1 MSLPNYS
8 VNKPVSISMLFLGI
22 VIVGVVALIRLPVEL
37 KPNIAYGDISIIIEV
52 RGGMPPQEV
61 ESMVTKPIE
70 EAVSTASHL
79 ENIYSTSKAGESRI
93 WLEFEP
99 GTNMDFAALEVRE
112 KFSKIRDKL
121 PKEIEK
127 PILAQYK
134 ESDTPIMILAVTSKS
149 HSVEVLRRIVDEQ
162 IKERILRVEGVANVD
177 VYGGR
182 ERKILVEIDQSRLQ
196 AHHVPIDNVVSSLGA
211 NNFSL
216 LLGEVPRQKNKY
228 LIRAIGTFETTKDIE
243 DIGVSVTP
251 QGSVIKLKDVA
262 DVKDS
267 FMEPSSYARTDIEP
281 VVSIYIQ
288 KESTA
293 NTIKAVNSIQK
304 ELSQIKNVVAKDIF
318 IKATLNQADVINDA
332 IDAVKSSLIIGAF
345 LSVLILLITLRDL
358 RPTFIIAVTIPISVM
373 FTFILMYFQKLSLNV
388 MTLSGLALGIGMLVD
403 NSIVVLDNVDKKRS
417 ELKPHPDWRQNDR
430 LAVIEGASEMGLAIV
445 ASTVTTVIVFLPFA
459 FVNKE
464 TRMLWSGLAFTVT
477 YSLLTS
483 LFVAMTLVPTLLSQ
497 MQRKPAAVL
506 SVGGGRDRPLQAA
519 GIVGTGRGLSLRL
532 KAFYRKA
539 LLAALKFRYI
549 FSGIAFIVLAV
560 SVVFGLRLEK
570 EFMVEAE
577 EGRFTIFA
585 ELEPGAKLD
594 VTDKMVKEL
603 EEGLKKIKEIKTFTS
618 RVEPWSSKIY
628 VKLVPVKDRRRTTK
642 EVMDVIR
649 AEGEIVSK
657 RYKGGFIYFS
667 ELEESGL
674 KELTLDLFGYDYKI
688 LKETAISIATRLGTI
703 DGLQDIRMS
712 RISGRPE
719 WLVKIDKQRASS
731 FGFTTQETAETLHGE
746 IRGLRATLFHT
757 EAREIETVSRLQK
770 KYRSK
775 LDDVRRLTL
784 YTPDGESILL
794 EQVADFVPDIGM
806 SEIIRK
812 NKTRVVHITAMV
824 SKGSLQKA
832 VSRVRASLAD
842 MEFPKDYY
850 WRVGGEYERN
860 LRNEK
865 ELSAFPVSLKPPYIQ
880 MPGVLWITL
889 ILVFMVLA
897 SLFESFSQP
906 FIIIFSVPLA
916 IVGVVAALFISHK
929 PISRGVI
936 IGAIMLAGIVVNN
949 AIILVDRINFLRT
962 KKSGDRKDR
971 YWQILHSAVT
981 AGEDRL
987 RPIFMTTA
995 TTILGLVPMAF
1006 DRSESANLWSPLAIT
1021 VIGGLTSSTVM
1032 TLFLVP
1038 SVYMIFEDF
1047 RDMVFAPKEILV
1059 FIKRRMYGIII
1070 RKREA

>member
-1 MSLPNYS
+1 MSFPSYS
-8 VNKPVSISMLFLGI
+8 VNKPVSITMFYIGI
-22 VIVGVVALIRLPVEL
+22 VIVGAVSLMRLPVEL
-37 KPNIAYGDISIIIEV
+37 KPNISYGDLSIIIAV

-70 EAVSTASHL
+70 EAVSTVTHL
-79 ENIYSTSKAGESRI
+79 ENIYSKSTAGEARI

-99 GTNMDFAALEVRE
+99 GINMDFAALETRE
-112 KFSKIRDKL
+112 KFSKIKDKL

-134 ESDTPIMILAVTSKS
+134 ESDLPIMVLAITSKF
-149 HSVEVLRRIVDEQ
+149 HTVETLRRVVDEQ

-182 ERKILVEIDQSRLQ
+182 ERKILVEIDQARLQ

-216 LLGEVPRQKNKY
+216 LLGDLPRARNRY
-228 LIRAIGTFETTKDIE
+228 LIRAVGIFKSTKDIE
-243 DIGVSVTP
+243 NIGVSVTP

-262 DVKDS
+262 IVKDS
-267 FMEPSSYARTDIEP
+267 YADPSNYARTDIEP

-293 NTIKAVNSIQK
+293 NTIKVVGGIKK
-304 ELSQIKNVVAKDIF
+304 ELKQIKNIIDKNIY

-332 IDAVKSSLIIGAF
+332 IDAVKSSLISGAF
-345 LSVLILLITLRDL
+345 LSILILLITLRDL
-358 RPTFIIAVTIPISVM
+358 RPTFIISVTIPISVM

-417 ELKPHPDWRQNDR
+417 MLLPLAGWRDR
-430 LAVIEGASEMGLAIV
+430 DKSAVIEGASEMGLAI
-445 ASTVTTVIVFLPFA
+445 ATSTITTVIVFLPFA

-497 MQRKPAAVL
+497 MARKPL
-506 SVGGGRDRPLQAA
+506 EKIKQK
-519 GIVGTGRGLSLRL
+519 TL
-532 KAFYRKA
+532 KKSTSSKIKLIYRKG
-539 LLAALKFRYI
+539 LVLAIRFRYLLI
-549 FSGIAFIVLAV
+549 AAAFLMLGIALF
-560 SVVFGLRLEK
+560 FGMKLEK
-570 EFMVEAE
+570 EFMVDAE
-577 EGRFTIFA
+577 EGRFTIFV

-594 VTDKMVKEL
+594 VTDKMAKEL
-603 EEGLKKIKEIKTFTS
+603 EEKLGHIKEIKTFTS
-618 RVEPWSSKIY
+618 RVEPGSSKIY
-628 VKLVPVKDRRRTTK
+628 IKLKPIRDRARTTK
-642 EVMDVIR
+642 EVMDAIR
-649 AEGEIVSK
+649 LEGDKVAK
-657 RYKGGFIYFS
+657 HYKGGFIYFS

-674 KELTLDLFGYDYKI
+674 KELTIDLYGYDYKI
-688 LKETAISIATRLGTI
+688 LKETAISIATRLGSI

-719 WLVKIDKQRASS
+719 WLVKIDKPNASS
-731 FGFTTQETAETLHGE
+731 FGFTTQEVAETLHGE

-757 EAREIETVSRLQK
+757 EAKEVETITRLQK
-770 KYRSK
+770 RYRER

-784 YTPDGESILL
+784 YASEGEPILL

-806 SEIIRK
+806 SEITRK
-812 NKTRVVHITAMV
+812 NKARIVQITAMV

-832 VSRVRASLAD
+832 VEKVKASLGD

-850 WRVGGEYERN
+850 WRVGGDYERN
-860 LRNEK
+860 IKNEK
-865 ELSAFPVSLKPPYIQ
+865 ELSAFPFSLKPPYVQ

-889 ILVFMVLA
+889 LLVFMVLA
-897 SLFESFSQP
+897 SLFESFAQP
-906 FIIIFSVPLA
+906 FVILLSVPLA

-949 AIILVDRINFLRT
+949 AIILVDRINFIRT
-962 KKSGDRKDR
+962 RKDGSR
-971 YWQILHSAVT
+971 TDKYRDILRASIM
-981 AGEDRL
+981 AGEDRF
-987 RPIFMTTA
+987 RPIFMTTS

-1021 VIGGLTSSTVM
+1021 VIGGLASSTIM

-1038 SVYMIFEDF
+1038 SVYMIFEDLNN
-1047 RDMVFAPKEILV
+1047 MSLAPKQLLI
-1059 FIKRRMYGIII
+1059 FIQRKMYGIINEVKTYRG
-1070 RKREA
+1070 RKPM

>member
-1 MSLPNYS
+1 MSLSSYS
-8 VNKPVSISMLFLGI
+8 VNKPVSITMLFIGI
-22 VIVGVVALIRLPVEL
+22 VIVGVVSLTRLPVEL
-37 KPNIAYGDISIIIEV
+37 KPNISYGDISIIVAV

-70 EAVSTASHL
+70 EAVSTVTHL

-99 GTNMDFAALEVRE
+99 GINMDFAALETRE
-112 KFSKIRDKL
+112 KFSKIKDKL

-134 ESDTPIMILAVTSKS
+134 ESDTPVMILAITSKA
-149 HSVEVLRRIVDEQ
+149 HTVETLRRVVDEQ
-162 IKERILRVEGVANVD
+162 LKERILRVEGVANVD

-182 ERKILVEIDQSRLQ
+182 ERKILVEIDQARLQ
-196 AHHVPIDNVVSSLGA
+196 AHHVPIDYVVSSLGA

-216 LLGEVPRQKNKY
+216 LLGDLPREKNKY
-228 LIRAIGTFETTKDIE
+228 LIRALGTFESVKDIE
-243 DIGVSVTP
+243 NIGVSVTP

-262 DVKDS
+262 TVKDS
-267 FMEPSSYARTDIEP
+267 FMEPVSYARTDIEP

-293 NTIKAVNSIQK
+293 NTIKVVGGIKK
-304 ELSQIKNVVAKDIF
+304 ELNQIKNIIDKNIY
-318 IKATLNQADVINDA
+318 IKTTLNQADVINDA
-332 IDAVKSSLIIGAF
+332 IDAVKNSLISGAF
-345 LSVLILLITLRDL
+345 LSILILLLTLRDL

-373 FTFILMYFQKLSLNV
+373 FTFILMYFQRLSLNV

-417 ELKPHPDWRQNDR
+417 RLLPLPGWRDKDKN
-430 LAVIEGASEMGLAIV
+430 AVIEGASEMGLAII
-445 ASTVTTVIVFLPFA
+445 ASTITTAIVFLPFV

-497 MQRKPAAVL
+497 MARKPIEKKEQKMSNNSIAL
-506 SVGGGRDRPLQAA
+506 K
-519 GIVGTGRGLSLRL
+519 IKGL
-532 KAFYRKA
+532 YRKGLVTA
-539 LLAALKFRYI
+539 IRFRYVL
-549 FSGIAFIVLAV
+549 IAFAFLALGV
-560 SVVFGLRLEK
+560 AAFFGMKIDK

-594 VTDKMVKEL
+594 VTDKMAKEL
-603 EEGLKKIKEIKTFTS
+603 EDRLANIKEIKTFTS
-618 RVEPWSSKIY
+618 RIEPWSSKIY
-628 VKLVPVKDRRRTTK
+628 VKLVPIKDRATTTK
-642 EVMDVIR
+642 EVMDAIR
-649 AEGEIVSK
+649 TEGDAVAR

-674 KELTLDLFGYDYKI
+674 KELTLDLYGYDYKV
-688 LKETAISIATRLGTI
+688 LKETAISMATRLGSI

-719 WLVKIDKQRASS
+719 WLVKINKQQAGS
-731 FGFTTQETAETLHGE
+731 FGFTTQEAAETLHGE

-757 EAREIETVSRLQK
+757 EAREIETVTRLEK
-770 KYRSK
+770 RYREK
-775 LDDVRRLTL
+775 LDDVRRLSI
-784 YTPDGESILL
+784 YTPEGESILL
-794 EQVADFVPDIGM
+794 EQIADFVPDIGM

-832 VSRVRASLAD
+832 VEKVKASLGD

-850 WRVGGEYERN
+850 WRVGGDYERN
-860 LRNEK
+860 IKNEK
-865 ELSAFPVSLKPPYIQ
+865 ELSAFPFLLKSPYVQ

-889 ILVFMVLA
+889 LLVFMVLA
-897 SLFESFSQP
+897 ALFESFTQP
-906 FIIIFSVPLA
+906 FVILFSVPLA
-916 IVGVVAALFISHK
+916 IVGVVSALYISHK

-936 IGAIMLAGIVVNN
+936 IGVIMLAGIVVNN

-962 KKSGDRKDR
+962 TKNGKRTDK
-971 YWQILHSAVT
+971 YQEILHSAII
-981 AGEDRL
+981 AGEDRF

-1021 VIGGLTSSTVM
+1021 VIGGLTSSTVL

-1047 RDMVFAPKEILV
+1047 NSMVFTPKQLLV
-1059 FIKRRMYGIII
+1059 FIQRKICGIII
-1070 RKREA
+1070 RPPMK

>member
-1 MSLPNYS
+1 MSLSSYS
-8 VNKPVSISMLFLGI
+8 VNKPVSITMFFIGI
-22 VIVGVVALIRLPVEL
+22 VVVGAVSLLRLPVEL
-37 KPNIAYGDISIIIEV
+37 KPNIAYGDISIIVAV

-70 EAVSTASHL
+70 EAVSTVTYL

-99 GTNMDFAALEVRE
+99 GINMDFAALETRE
-112 KFSKIRDKL
+112 KFSKIKDKL

-134 ESDTPIMILAVTSKS
+134 ESDTPIMILAVTSKA
-149 HSVEVLRRIVDEQ
+149 HTVETLRRVVDEQ
-162 IKERILRVEGVANVD
+162 IKERILRIEGVANVD
-177 VYGGR
+177 IYGGR

-196 AHHVPIDNVVSSLGA
+196 AHHVSIDYVVSSLGA

-216 LLGEVPRQKNKY
+216 LLGDILREKNKY
-228 LIRAIGTFETTKDIE
+228 LIRAIGTFESIKDIE
-243 DIGVSVTP
+243 NIGVSVTP

-262 DVKDS
+262 TIKDS

-293 NTIKAVNSIQK
+293 NTIKVVDGIKK
-304 ELSQIKNVVAKDIF
+304 ELNQIKNIIDRNIY
-318 IKATLNQADVINDA
+318 IKNTLNQADVINDA
-332 IDAVKSSLIIGAF
+332 IDAVRSSLIIGAF
-345 LSVLILLITLRDL
+345 LSVLILLFTLRDL
-358 RPTFIIAVTIPISVM
+358 RPTFIIAITIPISVM

-417 ELKPHPDWRQNDR
+417 GILPLPDWREKDKA
-430 LAVIEGASEMGLAIV
+430 AVIEGASEMGLAIV
-445 ASTVTTVIVFLPFA
+445 TSTITTVVVFLPFV

-497 MQRKPAAVL
+497 MAAKPIEKKT
-506 SVGGGRDRPLQAA
+506 QK
-519 GIVGTGRGLSLRL
+519 TL
-532 KAFYRKA
+532 KNSITSKIKTTYRKSLIVA
-539 LLAALKFRYI
+539 LRFRYI
-549 FSGIAFIVLAV
+549 LVAVAFLALGV
-560 SVVFGLRLEK
+560 AVFFGMKIDK

-577 EGRFTIFA
+577 EGRFTIFV

-603 EEGLKKIKEIKTFTS
+603 EERLVQIKELKTFTS
-618 RVEPWSSKIY
+618 RIEPWSSKIY
-628 VKLVPVKDRRRTTK
+628 VKLVPIKNRSSSTK
-642 EVMDVIR
+642 EVMDAIR
-649 AEGEIVSK
+649 LEGDAVAR

-674 KELTLDLFGYDYKI
+674 KELTMDLYGYDYKV
-688 LKETAISIATRLGTI
+688 LKETAISIATRLGSI

-719 WLVKIDKQRASS
+719 WLVKIDKQQAGS
-731 FGFTTQETAETLHGE
+731 FGFTTQDAAETVHGE

-757 EAREIETVSRLQK
+757 EAREIETITRLQK
-770 KYRSK
+770 KYREK
-775 LDDVRRLTL
+775 LDDVRRLSL
-784 YTPDGESILL
+784 YTPDGDSVFL
-794 EQVADFVPDIGM
+794 EQIADFVPDIGM

-832 VSRVRASLAD
+832 VDRVKASLAD
-842 MEFPKDYY
+842 MELPKDYY
-850 WRVGGEYERN
+850 WRVGGDYERN
-860 LRNEK
+860 MRNEK
-865 ELSAFPVSLKPPYIQ
+865 ELSAFPFSLKAPYVQ

-889 ILVFMVLA
+889 LLVFMVLA

-906 FIIIFSVPLA
+906 FVILFSVPLA
-916 IVGVVAALFISHK
+916 IIGVVLALHISHK

-962 KKSGDRKDR
+962 KSKGGKKDK
-971 YWQILHSAVT
+971 YPEILRAT
-981 AGEDRL
+981 IMAGEDRF
-987 RPIFMTTA
+987 RPIFMTTS
-995 TTILGLVPMAF
+995 TTVLGLVPMAF

-1021 VIGGLTSSTVM
+1021 VIGGLTASTIM

-1038 SVYMIFEDF
+1038 SVYMLFEDF
-1047 RDMVFAPKEILV
+1047 NNAAFGPKQLLV
-1059 FIKRRMYGIII
+1059 FIQRKIYGIIN
-1070 RKREA
+1070 RKAAI

>member
-1 MSLPNYS
+1 MSLSSYS
-8 VNKPVSISMLFLGI
+8 VNKPVSITMFFIGI
-22 VIVGVVALIRLPVEL
+22 VVVGAVSLLRLPVEL
-37 KPNIAYGDISIIIEV
+37 KPNIAYGDISIIVAV

-70 EAVSTASHL
+70 EAVSTVTYL

-99 GTNMDFAALEVRE
+99 GINMDFAALETRE
-112 KFSKIRDKL
+112 KFSKIKDKL

-134 ESDTPIMILAVTSKS
+134 ESDTPIMILAVTSKA
-149 HSVEVLRRIVDEQ
+149 HTVETLRRVVDEQ
-162 IKERILRVEGVANVD
+162 IKERILRIEGVANVD
-177 VYGGR
+177 IYGGR

-196 AHHVPIDNVVSSLGA
+196 AHHVSIDYVVSSLGA

-216 LLGEVPRQKNKY
+216 LLGDILREKNKY
-228 LIRAIGTFETTKDIE
+228 LIRAIGTFESIKDIE
-243 DIGVSVTP
+243 NIGVSVTP

-262 DVKDS
+262 TIKDS

-293 NTIKAVNSIQK
+293 NTIKVVDGIKK
-304 ELSQIKNVVAKDIF
+304 ELNQIKNIIDRNIY
-318 IKATLNQADVINDA
+318 IKNTLNQADVINDA
-332 IDAVKSSLIIGAF
+332 IDAVRSSLIIGAF
-345 LSVLILLITLRDL
+345 LSVLILLFTLRDL
-358 RPTFIIAVTIPISVM
+358 RPTFIIAITIPISVM

-417 ELKPHPDWRQNDR
+417 GILPLPDWREKDKA
-430 LAVIEGASEMGLAIV
+430 AVIEGASEMGLAIV
-445 ASTVTTVIVFLPFA
+445 TSTITTVVVFLPFV

-497 MQRKPAAVL
+497 MAAKPIEKKT
-506 SVGGGRDRPLQAA
+506 QK
-519 GIVGTGRGLSLRL
+519 TL
-532 KAFYRKA
+532 KNSITSKIKTTYRKSLIVA
-539 LLAALKFRYI
+539 LRFRYI
-549 FSGIAFIVLAV
+549 LVAVAFLALGV
-560 SVVFGLRLEK
+560 AVFFGMKIDK

-577 EGRFTIFA
+577 EGRFTIFV

-603 EEGLKKIKEIKTFTS
+603 EERLVQIKELKTFTS
-618 RVEPWSSKIY
+618 RIEPWSSKIY
-628 VKLVPVKDRRRTTK
+628 VKLVPIKNRSSSTK
-642 EVMDVIR
+642 EVMDAIR
-649 AEGEIVSK
+649 LEGDAVAR

-674 KELTLDLFGYDYKI
+674 KELTMDLYGYDYKV
-688 LKETAISIATRLGTI
+688 LKETAISIATRLGSI

-719 WLVKIDKQRASS
+719 WLVKIDKQQAGS
-731 FGFTTQETAETLHGE
+731 FGFTTQDAAETVHGE

-757 EAREIETVSRLQK
+757 EAREIETITRLQK
-770 KYRSK
+770 KYREK
-775 LDDVRRLTL
+775 LDDVRRLSL
-784 YTPDGESILL
+784 YTPDGDSVFL
-794 EQVADFVPDIGM
+794 EQIADFVPDIGM

-832 VSRVRASLAD
+832 VDRVKASLAD
-842 MEFPKDYY
+842 MELPKDYY
-850 WRVGGEYERN
+850 WRVGGDYERN
-860 LRNEK
+860 MRNEK
-865 ELSAFPVSLKPPYIQ
+865 ELSAFPFSLKAPYVQ

-889 ILVFMVLA
+889 LLVFMVLA

-906 FIIIFSVPLA
+906 FVILFSVPLA
-916 IVGVVAALFISHK
+916 IIGVVLALHISHK

-962 KKSGDRKDR
+962 KSKGGKKDK
-971 YWQILHSAVT
+971 YPEILRAT
-981 AGEDRL
+981 IMAGEDRF
-987 RPIFMTTA
+987 RPIFMTTS
-995 TTILGLVPMAF
+995 TTVLGLVPMAF

-1021 VIGGLTSSTVM
+1021 VIGGLTASTIM

-1038 SVYMIFEDF
+1038 SVYMLFEDF
-1047 RDMVFAPKEILV
+1047 NNAAFGPKQLLV
-1059 FIKRRMYGIII
+1059 FIQGKIYGIIN
-1070 RKREA
+1070 RKAAI